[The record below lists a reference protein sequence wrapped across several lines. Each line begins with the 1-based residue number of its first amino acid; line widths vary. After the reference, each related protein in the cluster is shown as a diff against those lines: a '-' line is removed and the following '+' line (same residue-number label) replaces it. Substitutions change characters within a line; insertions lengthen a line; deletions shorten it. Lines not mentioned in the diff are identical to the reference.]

1 MDYTFIKP
9 GEPGLNEI
17 LSGFKFEIFRD
28 LNCQTI
34 GEIVSFDSSNQ
45 TAKIKIKIQSTVNG
59 DIVSHPLLLNC
70 PCVILTGGKAN
81 LRLPITAGDSCLVL
95 FNDRNI
101 DNWYSN
107 GQDNIPPTNEMHCL
121 SDGIALVG
129 IRNLQNCLTDFS
141 NTEAGIVYDK
151 GKVIISTTDAVVVYD
166 KGKVLVSNSE
176 SSLTQ
181 DKGKISIST
190 NKIDISN
197 DVQTLKS
204 LILSLIDALVA
215 LKTIPAAVGV
225 QLTLD
230 PTVIS
235 QLNTIKSN
243 FGDLLK

>member
-1 MDYTFIKP
+1 MTYTFMKP
-9 GEPGLNEI
+9 GDPGLNEV
-17 LSGFKFEIFRD
+17 LNGFKFEIFRD
-28 LNCQTI
+28 LNCHTI
-34 GEIVSFDSSNQ
+34 GEIVNFEPSNQ
-45 TAKIKIKIQSTVNG
+45 TASIKIKIQATVNG
-59 DIVSHPLLLNC
+59 NVVSHPILLNC
-70 PCVILTGGKAN
+70 PCIILTGGTAS

-129 IRNLQNCLTDFS
+129 IHNLQNCLSDFS

-151 GKVIISTTDAVVVYD
+151 GKVIISTTNAFVEYD
-166 KGKVLVSNSE
+166 KGKMLVSNSK

-181 DKGKISIST
+181 DKGKVSIET

-197 DVQTLKS
+197 DVQSLKS
-204 LILSLIDALVA
+204 LISSLIDALAA
-215 LKTIPAAVGV
+215 LKTIPAAIGV
-225 QLTLD
+225 PLTLD

-235 QLNTIKSN
+235 QLNSIKSN
-243 FGDLLK
+243 FGELLK